1 LLTVASSV
9 FGSSEHSGGDPK
21 ESTMASRIS
30 RMQAFVSILSVLI
43 AIPLIVTILWSLP
56 STRPQGA
63 PQSAIDYPGL
73 LTVHT
78 AAGPN
83 QLIIADLNL
92 DKVPDI
98 VTANSTDNSIS
109 LVKGIG
115 NGTFHDAVRLAV
127 PGRTPYSV
135 TAARLNEDAY
145 PDLVTANVG
154 SANLSV
160 FMSDGRGG
168 YRDPISVGTDAGPM
182 FVAAGDLDG
191 GGRDD
196 LATLNEQQDNVSV
209 FFNNAKHSFSKD
221 LSLHVNGQ
229 MPVAMLIADVNN
241 DGKKDIVTVNN
252 ESGNVSVLLNQG
264 QRKFSA
270 SQEFATGAGPV
281 AICAA
286 DFNGD
291 GSVDLATANEAP
303 ETVSILMNKG
313 DGTFART
320 RDYPVK
326 HPLSIVAVDVNGDKK
341 MDLIVSERNS
351 NFVTILLNDGKGSFA
366 EPIHVALWGAH
377 IMSLAAADLNHDGKA
392 DIVGADFVTG
402 DVAVLLQGIHVPH
415 VQSVGPSAK
424 TKILAETAGLSED
437 LRINFNTDL
446 DPKTLNQDTVFV
458 YGAMSGYHRA
468 NISYSTADH
477 SVTVH
482 PQGSLS
488 LKGKPAKF
496 QTGETVNVILTN
508 KIRSTEGI
516 PMKYGYTA
524 TFSLQ
529 PRDGTGD
536 FKEVQR
542 MNCVKIPGRLRV
554 ADMDND
560 GHVDLVALCRE
571 VDSVRLHFNDG
582 HGHFETEV
590 TLPTRGNGPWDL
602 WPADLNRDGL
612 MDIAVVNTFTSDLVL
627 FYNKGGRKFDPV
639 KIPSA
644 AGPMGVVAADL
655 NGDGWMDLITVMK
668 GVPEV
673 EVYMNDGKGG
683 FLKPISYPVAP
694 SPYHITARDIN
705 GDGAVD
711 LLMTNLESDR
721 GTILLNNG
729 DGTFRAPQEF
739 PLLLA
744 KALTDDPV
752 DVNEDGMPDMVT
764 VNTASDDI
772 SVFTNEGGGKF
783 KEQVKYAVGAS
794 PTDQIFGDFNADGYP
809 DVAITLDGGKV
820 ALLMNNGDGT
830 FKKGAELQVGKNP
843 TSPVAA
849 DFDENG
855 TLDLVVANQY
865 SHDISIFMNPPK
877 ETLAKTLA
885 KKK

>member
-1 LLTVASSV
+1 MDSRVPRIQACVTFVA
-9 FGSSEHSGGDPK
+9 
-21 ESTMASRIS
+21 
-30 RMQAFVSILSVLI
+30 LLI
-43 AIPLIVTILWSLP
+43 AVSLVVTILWGLP
-56 STRPQGA
+56 STQPQG
-63 PQSAIDYPGL
+63 PSQSKVDYPGL
-73 LTVHT
+73 MTVHA

-92 DKVPDI
+92 DKVMDI

-109 LVKGIG
+109 IVKGIG
-115 NGTFHDAVRLAV
+115 NGTFHDPVRLTV
-127 PGRTPYSV
+127 SGRTPYWV
-135 TAARLNEDAY
+135 TSARLNEDSY

-160 FMSDGRGG
+160 FMSDGHGG
-168 YRDPISVGTDAGPM
+168 YRDPMSVATDAGPIV
-182 FVAAGDLDG
+182 VAAGDLDNR
-191 GGRDD
+191 GRDD
-196 LATLNEQQDNVSV
+196 LATLNEQQDSVNV
-209 FFNNAKHSFSKD
+209 FFNNSEHTFNKD
-221 LSLHVNGQ
+221 LSLRVNGK

-241 DGKKDIVTVNN
+241 DGKRDIITANN

-264 QRKFSA
+264 HRTFSS

-281 AICAA
+281 AICAG

-291 GSVDLATANEAP
+291 GLLDLATANEAP
-303 ETVSILMNKG
+303 ETVTVLMNKG
-313 DGTFART
+313 NGTFARV

-326 HPLSIVAVDVNGDKK
+326 HPLSIVAADVNGDKK

-351 NFVTILLNDGKGSFA
+351 NFVTVLLNNGDGSFG

-377 IMSLAAADLNHDGKA
+377 IMSLAVADMNHDGKA

-402 DVAVLLQGIHVPH
+402 DVAILLQGIRVPH
-415 VQSVGPSAK
+415 VQSVSPAAK
-424 TKILAETAGLSED
+424 TKILPEATGLSED
-437 LRINFNTDL
+437 LHINFNTDL
-446 DPKTLNQDTVFV
+446 DPKTLNADTVFV

-468 NISYSTADH
+468 DISYSASDH
-477 SVTVH
+477 SVIVR
-482 PQGSLS
+482 PKGSLAF
-488 LKGKPAKF
+488 KNKPIKF

-508 KIRSTEGI
+508 KIRSSAGI

-524 TFSLQ
+524 TFSVQ

-627 FYNKGGRKFDPV
+627 FYNRGGRKFDPV

-655 NGDGWMDLITVMK
+655 NGDGWLDLITVMK

-673 EVYMNDGKGG
+673 EVYINDGKGG
-683 FLKPISYPVAP
+683 FLKPVSYPVAP

-729 DGTFRAPQEF
+729 DGTFRSPQEF

-752 DVNEDGMPDMVT
+752 DVNQDGMPDMVT

-794 PTDQIFGDFNADGYP
+794 PTDQIFGDFNGDGYP
-809 DVAITLDGGKV
+809 DVAVTLDGGKV

-855 TLDLVVANQY
+855 TLDLVIANQY

-877 ETLAKTLA
+877 ETLAK
-885 KKK
+885 KK